1 MLELGVDGG
10 SCEGLT
16 AVPGADRCDVVVEL
30 LSLVDRL

>member
-1 MLELGVDGG
+1 MLELGVDVGACG
-10 SCEGLT
+10 VFT